1 MADEYDG
8 RVVIDTELDNSGF
21 EKGSDKLIES
31 MRGVERTVNG
41 LGETAAKAFT
51 ADRAAKL
58 KIEPEMPEPEDVQN
72 DVEQIERRL
81 PRIRPRM
88 DSEDLDDDTA
98 SIKGKVRAFLTALT
112 DMVATAMRTISGMPP
127 AELEVTPKT
136 PSPDELQDAV
146 EQIDEE
152 LPEVETEIK
161 PHMDSREYDKAA
173 DRLQAKTN
181 RLMAEINRM
190 ANTTAQGFKSTSSVL
205 AFNNRLDDTAEKI
218 VLARQEL
225 EEFGEQQLPTDQY
238 RETTAA
244 IDKAEKALLKLYDKR
259 DTLEELGTKESS
271 KQWQRLQMDIEKA
284 EAEVERYEMAA
295 DRMRETGEAFVDPQ
309 ATEQYQQMAEDI
321 ERAEQA
327 LQANAAL
334 IRSERI
340 DQAQLAVQAA
350 QQALAEAGTNRERRQ
365 ATKELAAARAELEAA
380 ARIGMPATAAPDP
393 SVWQRFGETVRN
405 ALAGAKE
412 HVRSFTERVV
422 KMGAGVVNA
431 GKKVVSGFKRIT
443 SAVKGFAAKSFKFG
457 GATNALNSLTKK
469 LTSVKGMLV
478 SRIKRTFIGFL
489 FEQIKESFNELA
501 KFDKR
506 FDDSVSNMRNRTSE
520 LGANVMA
527 AFGGLI
533 RQIEPYITKAIE
545 TFSAGVTKINALLAS
560 LRGEDTMQVAVRRT
574 ESYADSLNDSA
585 KSAEKAKEA
594 QEKLNAT
601 LTSYDEIH
609 KLDAPKDATAASES
623 GADAEKTV
631 YENVPVESILGR
643 MTDLGRRIAERVADG
658 IKSGNWKD
666 AGRAISDGLN
676 LAVAKLDEKL
686 LALRP
691 KAESAAR
698 NIADLL
704 NGMVL
709 GFDGGALGKT
719 IADGLNLALG
729 TAGAFLK
736 RFDFYA
742 FGATIGDGITGAVQN
757 FEWETAGE
765 TFGNVI
771 NGFIDTAKGIIE
783 HTDWNGLGRGFG
795 RGLNRLVETVD
806 WKDAARTMSA
816 GIIGLLDSVSSFL
829 EETDWQ
835 DFGAKIYEFLTNV
848 DWSGIAAALMR
859 GAGAVLGALAGFL
872 WGLIK
877 GAMDKVK
884 QWWYDNAY
892 ENGEFSMEGLLE
904 GIKKALK
911 SIGTWIKKNIFTP
924 FINGFKKAF
933 GIASPSK
940 EMKPYGEF
948 IGEGILEGI
957 KNIFSS
963 IGNWI
968 TNNIVEPF
976 KNAFKSAFHVVGD
989 KANALIDNGK
999 AIAGGI
1005 KSGISNG
1012 WTSITTFLSGKA
1024 GDIKQACEGIADSAT
1039 SAFSADKFRE
1049 SGRNIINGV
1058 SNGLTDQSAWD
1069 QGIGGKIMERIGWI
1083 KQAFTGFDE
1092 SGRRIISGVGE
1103 GIGDQSNWDNS
1114 IGGRL
1119 IERVGWIQDAFDSS
1133 NFLQAGRNIV
1143 AGLAGGL
1150 DEAFQRA
1157 QEGTLEGGVATLVAA
1172 SRRYYSVAANVARPA
1187 IDEITAPRELNVRT
1201 TEALGEIR
1209 EVSDAIDD
1217 LDNKSIEIKADKAAG
1232 ALDTIAD
1239 KLAAIAQI
1247 FDNISK
1253 AFPDF
1258 SALPV
1263 PAVATGAFAPARTRV
1278 TESDG
1283 RTGQEIKQLLQ
1294 SFIGRIAALEE
1305 AVAERPIRIE
1315 VPVVLDRTEIGK
1327 ANATYVRTNGE
1338 ISNGN
1343 GGLGWTS

>member
-1 MADEYDG
+1 MS
-8 RVVIDTELDNSGF
+8 RVFN
-21 EKGSDKLIES
+21 KHWK
-31 MRGVERTVNG
+31 
-41 LGETAAKAFT
+41 
-51 ADRAAKL
+51 
-58 KIEPEMPEPEDVQN
+58 MPEPELPDKEDVQ
-72 DVEQIERRL
+72 V
-81 PRIRPRM
+81 
-88 DSEDLDDDTA
+88 
-98 SIKGKVRAFLTALT
+98 
-112 DMVATAMRTISGMPP
+112 
-127 AELEVTPKT
+127 
-136 PSPDELQDAV
+136 PSPDPVKPEVDTSSFDKGTKKIHSDMDRITKDV
-146 EQIDEE
+146 GTD
-152 LPEVETEIK
+152 LPEPEPVAPELDSKEFDKQAERMQTNLSRIVREI
-161 PHMDSREYDKAA
+161 
-173 DRLQAKTN
+173 DRMVSTS
-181 RLMAEINRM
+181 
-190 ANTTAQGFKSTSSVL
+190 TQGFRSTSAVL
-205 AFNNRLDDTAEKI
+205 AFNNKLELTAEK
-218 VLARQEL
+218 VEEAREKLQE
-225 EEFGEQQLPTDQY
+225 FAEQQIPTDQY
-238 RETTAA
+238 AETTASIEKIEA
-244 IDKAEKALLKLYDKR
+244 ELDKLHEKQAR
-259 DTLEELGTKESS
+259 MVMLGEDRPS
-271 KQWQRLQMDIEKA
+271 KQWEDTNAKLEDANRRLNNYVESLRYMEEKGVTGGSVWDEMTEKYNAARQEVDQYEAQLQKLGEGGEAHSKKWRNIELQIKEA
-284 EAEVERYEMAA
+284 EAELENYKAQESNLRESGAA
-295 DRMRETGEAFVDPQ
+295 FIDPK
-309 ATEQYQQMAEDI
+309 ATEQYETMLEQI
-321 ERAEQA
+321 E
-327 LQANAAL
+327 
-334 IRSERI
+334 
-340 DQAQLAVQAA
+340 QAA
-350 QQALAEAGTNRERRQ
+350 QAIETNTGLINKEKIEQKEYNVLLAQEKVAHASNAVTRQIALRQ
-365 ATKELAAARAELEAA
+365 LQKAQNELAAVANQSVT
-380 ARIGMPATAAPDP
+380 PKPDP
-393 SVWQRFGETVRN
+393 AAGSAWNRFSSTISKIT
-405 ALAGAKE
+405 LGA
-412 HVRSFTERVV
+412 R
-422 KMGAGVVNA
+422 GAADSIKGIG
-431 GKKVVSGFKRIT
+431 GK
-443 SAVKGFAAKSFKFG
+443 AVKTAISGVKSLASKFTG
-457 GATNALNSLTKK
+457 LFSSIKNNGKGSVDALFKK
-469 LTSVKGMLV
+469 LTGLKNMLV
-478 SRIKRTFIGFL
+478 SRIKRTFISFL
-489 FEQIKESFNELA
+489 FDQIKESFNALA

-506 FDDSVSNMRNRTSE
+506 FDESVSNLRNRTSE
-520 LGANVMA
+520 LGANIMS

-533 RQIEPYITKAIE
+533 RQIEPYITKAIDAMS
-545 TFSAGVTKINALLAS
+545 TGMTKINAMIAS

-631 YENVPVESILGR
+631 YENVPVESILGQ

-676 LAVAKLDEKL
+676 LAVAKLDEKM

-729 TAGAFLK
+729 TANAFLK

-816 GIIGLLDSVSSFL
+816 GIIGLLDSLSSFL

-892 ENGEFSMEGLLE
+892 ENGEFSMEGLFE

-933 GIASPSK
+933 GIASPAK

-948 IGEGILEGI
+948 VGEGVLEGI
-957 KNIFSS
+957 KSIFSS

-999 AIAGGI
+999 AIANGV

-1024 GDIKQACEGIADSAT
+1024 GDVKQACEGIADSAT

-1058 SNGLTDQSAWD
+1058 SSGLTDQSAWD

-1217 LDNKSIEIKADKAAG
+1217 LDNKSVEIKADKAAG

-1258 SALPV
+1258 NALPV

-1294 SFIGRIAALEE
+1294 SFIGRITALEE

-1315 VPVVLDRTEIGK
+1315 VPVVFDRTEIGK

-1343 GGLGWTS
+1343 GGLGWNS